1 MGVMKLFGSSGI
13 RGIINKDITPAL
25 AIKIGTAVGSIHKRV
40 AIGWDPRIS
49 SELLTNAVISG
60 LLSVGSNVFSV
71 GMVATPTLAYAGRK
85 FDCGL
90 MITASHNPPEYNG
103 IKLWNPDGLA
113 FNTEQMTEIED
124 TILNKEVEYSDWS
137 AVGRCHN
144 YAGAIQEHK
153 EFILKHIRNTN
164 LKVVVDCGSGAAS
177 TITPYLLREM
187 GCKVITINSQPDGYF
202 PGRDPEPIEKNLDVL
217 KKTVISCNANLGI
230 AHDGDADR
238 MMAVDENGKFAS
250 GDQLLTIFASEVAKK
265 SIVVPIDTSM
275 IIDDVLPNIKI
286 IRTKVG
292 DVFIGE
298 CIKKYN
304 SEFGGEPSGT
314 WIFPKITYCPDA
326 IYAAAKIVEIIAEK
340 PLSEMVSELPTYPL
354 IRTSIPYTGIKKEEL
369 VERLNKELASIKC
382 LDSSTIDGIRLN
394 FDDGWVLVRVSGTEP
409 KVRIT
414 VEAREEKRMKELYGR
429 IHSLVMG
436 CIK

>member
-1 MGVMKLFGSSGI
+1 MKLFGSSGI
-13 RGIINKDITPAL
+13 RGVVNKEITPAL
-25 AIKIGTAVGSIHKRV
+25 AIKIGRAVGSAHKKV
-40 AIGWDPRIS
+40 VVGWDPRTS
-49 SELLTNAVISG
+49 NELFANAVTSG
-60 LLSVGSNVFSV
+60 LLSMGADVFSV
-71 GMVATPTLAYAGRK
+71 GMVSTPTLAHAGRK

-90 MITASHNPPEYNG
+90 MITASHNPSEYNG
-103 IKLWNPDGLA
+103 FKLWNPDGLA
-113 FNTEQMTEIED
+113 FNTEQMMEIED
-124 TILNKEVEYSDWS
+124 IILNKETNHSNWN
-137 AVGRCHN
+137 AIGRRRK
-144 YAGAIQEHK
+144 YTSAIQEHK
-153 EFILKHIRNTN
+153 DFILKHVKNTD

-187 GCKVITINSQPDGYF
+187 GCEVITINSQPDGYF

-217 KKTVISCNANLGI
+217 KRTVVSCNANLGI

-238 MMAVDENGKFAS
+238 VMAVDENGKFVS
-250 GDQLLTIFASEVAKK
+250 GDLLLAIFASEVAEK
-265 SIVVPIDTSM
+265 SIVVPVDTSM

-298 CIKKYN
+298 CMKKHN

-326 IYAAAKIVEIIAEK
+326 IYAAAKVVEIAAEK
-340 PLSEMVSELPTYPL
+340 PLSERVSELPTYP
-354 IRTSIPYTGIKKEEL
+354 ITRRSIPYTGIKKEEL
-369 VERLNKELASIKC
+369 MERLGKELGAIKC
-382 LDSSTIDGIRLN
+382 SDVNTTDGTRLG
-394 FDDGWVLVRVSGTEP
+394 FEDGWTLVRVSGTEP

-414 VEAREEKRMKELYGR
+414 VEARKEKRMKELYE
-429 IHSLVMG
+429 HMNSLVTR